1 MADDS
6 DKHDRTEPATQKR
19 IDEARKNGQIPRSR
33 DLTAAAVM
41 LTAGVAMQSLGG
53 VLGERLAQLMRTG
66 LTLSREQVMDSAQML
81 PALGAAALNA
91 LLAVGPILLLTM
103 VAALGAPL
111 VLGGW
116 SFSTTALM
124 PKFDRLNPGAGI
136 GRMFSARAGVEL
148 GKALAKFGVVATA
161 GVIVLWV
168 NFGAL
173 MGLGAE
179 PVGAAIGHAIS
190 ISGQS
195 LIALTSA
202 LILIAAI
209 DVPFQLWQHHRDLR
223 MTLQEV
229 KQEAKENDGNPEM
242 KGHIRRMQR
251 EIAERRMMVD
261 VPRADVILVNPT
273 HYAVALRY
281 DDKKMR
287 APVVVAKGVDFM
299 AAKIREVATANN
311 VPIFEA
317 PPLARALHRNVEIG
331 DEIPANLYVAVAQ
344 VLTYIFQLRTARR
357 DHQQP
362 PVKPVI
368 EFTE

>member
-53 VLGERLAQLMRTG
+53 VLGARLAQSMRTG
-66 LTLSREQVMDSAQML
+66 LTLSREQSLDSAQML
-81 PALGAAALNA
+81 PALAAAALNA

-148 GKALAKFGVVATA
+148 GKALAKFGVVSAA
-161 GVIVLWV
+161 GVLVLWV
-168 NFGAL
+168 NFGSL

-229 KQEAKENDGNPEM
+229 KQEARENDGNPEM

-261 VPRADVILVNPT
+261 V
-273 HYAVALRY
+273 
-281 DDKKMR
+281 
-287 APVVVAKGVDFM
+287 AKGADFM

-344 VLTYIFQLRTARR
+344 VLTYIFQLRAARR

-362 PVKPVI
+362 PAKPVI